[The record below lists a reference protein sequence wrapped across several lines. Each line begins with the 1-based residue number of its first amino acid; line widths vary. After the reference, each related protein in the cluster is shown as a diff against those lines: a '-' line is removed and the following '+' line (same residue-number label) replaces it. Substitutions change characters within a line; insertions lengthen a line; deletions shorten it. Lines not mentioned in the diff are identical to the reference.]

1 MIRRAALAACASL
14 ALASMSLDAPIV
26 ASAAEPSAA
35 TSEKP
40 DLVLTGVVTGA
51 DHQTYR
57 DVPFAVP
64 PGVDRVTVSFAY
76 TGRDQHT
83 AIDLGLFDADSFRGW
98 SGGNKS
104 SFTVSDTDATP
115 SYLPGAIHA
124 GRWRLVL
131 GVPNARPAVHASFEA
146 RIYFHRAGDPLPRSA
161 FAPGA
166 LAQGARWY
174 RGDLHMHTAHSD
186 GVCAS
191 QSGASVPCPLFR
203 TAEVAAADGLDFI
216 AITDH
221 NTVSQFNDERE
232 LQPYFD
238 KLLLIPGREVTT
250 FQGHAN
256 VFGPTQFLDFRLAH
270 EALAISDLEAE
281 VERAHG
287 LLSINHPSIPSGE
300 SCMGCGW
307 TVTGT
312 DYSRVQ
318 AIEVVNGG
326 AMTAQHGAEG
336 PLSGIGF
343 WEAQLN
349 QGRRIT
355 AIGGSDNHGAGTLHP
370 SPIGRPTTAVY
381 APELSQRA
389 ILAAIQAG
397 HAFVDVEGAHGRVLE
412 LTARLGRQS
421 AAMGDALAAP
431 AGSTVDYSL
440 HVVGVAGGHVRI
452 VEDGIELVS
461 PTAAAPLAADATSPF
476 ERASDGRRHWL
487 RADVYDAENHLV
499 LVGNPI
505 YLNF

>member
-1 MIRRAALAACASL
+1 MPMLRRASL
-14 ALASMSLDAPIV
+14 AAILACLTLAAPTV
-26 ASAAEPSAA
+26 GKAAETAVAA
-35 TSEKP
+35 PADKP
-40 DLVLTGVVTGA
+40 DLVLTGAVTGA

-57 DVPFAVP
+57 EVPFAVP
-64 PGVDRVTVSFAY
+64 PGVDRVTVHFAY

-83 AIDLGLFDADSFRGW
+83 AIDLGLFDAERFRGW

-104 SFTVSDTDATP
+104 SFTVSETDATP
-115 SYLPGAIHA
+115 SYLPGPIGP
-124 GRWRLVL
+124 GRWRLLL
-131 GVPNARPAVHASFEA
+131 GIPNARPSVRATFEA
-146 RIYFHRAGDPLPRSA
+146 RVYFHHAGDPLPQST
-161 FAPGA
+161 FATGA
-166 LAQGARWY
+166 LAEGARWY

-221 NTVSQFNDERE
+221 NTVSQYADERE

-256 VFGPTQFLDFRLAH
+256 VFGPTQFLDFRLANR
-270 EALAISDLEAE
+270 ALTVADLQSE

-287 LLSINHPSIPSGE
+287 LLSINHPSTPSGE

-307 TVTGT
+307 TATNT
-312 DYSRVQ
+312 DYGRVQ

-326 AMTAQHGAEG
+326 AMAAQHGAEG

-349 QGRRIT
+349 KGHRIT
-355 AIGGSDNHGAGTLHP
+355 AIGGSDNHGAGASHP
-370 SPIGRPTTAVY
+370 ASIGRPTTGVY

-389 ILAAIQAG
+389 ILAAIRAG
-397 HAFVDVEGAHGRVLE
+397 HVFIDVEGGHDRVLE
-412 LTARLGRQS
+412 LTARQGGQS
-421 AAMGDALAAP
+421 AAMGDDLTAP
-431 AGSTVDYSL
+431 AGAVVDYNL
-440 HVVGVAGGHVRI
+440 HVARAEGGHVRI
-452 VEDGIELVS
+452 VEDGVAVS
-461 PTAAAPLAADATSPF
+461 PPVAAGPLTADASVAFQRT
-476 ERASDGRRHWL
+476 SDGRRHWL
-487 RADVYDAENHLV
+487 RADAYDADNHLV
-499 LVGNPI
+499 LVGNPVF
-505 YLNF
+505 LNF

>member
-1 MIRRAALAACASL
+1 MSTPRRASL
-14 ALASMSLDAPIV
+14 AAVLACLTLAAPI
-26 ASAAEPSAA
+26 AARAAEAPAA
-35 TSEKP
+35 TAEKP

-64 PGVDRVTVSFAY
+64 PGVDRVSVSFSY

-83 AIDLGLFDADSFRGW
+83 AIDLGLFDAERFRGW

-104 SFTVSDTDATP
+104 SFTVAETDATP
-115 SYLPGAIHA
+115 SYLPGPVRP

-131 GVPNARPAVHASFEA
+131 GVPNARPAVHAAFEA
-146 RIYFHRAGDPLPRSA
+146 KIYFHRAGDPLPQSA
-161 FAPGA
+161 FATGA
-166 LAQGARWY
+166 LASGARWY
-174 RGDLHMHTAHSD
+174 RGDLHMHTGHSD
-186 GVCAS
+186 GVCSS
-191 QSGASVPCPLFR
+191 QGGAPAPCPLFR

-221 NTVSQFNDERE
+221 NTVSQFDDERE

-256 VFGPTQFLDFRLAH
+256 VFGPTQFLDFRLSH
-270 EALAISDLEAE
+270 GALTAADLESE

-287 LLSINHPSIPSGE
+287 LLSINHPSTPSGE

-307 TVTGT
+307 TAKDT

-326 AMTAQHGAEG
+326 AMAAQHGAEG

-349 QGRRIT
+349 QGHRIT
-355 AIGGSDNHGAGTLHP
+355 AIGGSDNHGAGTPHP

-381 APELSQRA
+381 ASELSQRA
-389 ILAAIQAG
+389 ILAAIRAG
-397 HAFVDVEGAHGRVLE
+397 HVFVDVEGGHERVLE
-412 LTARLGRQS
+412 LTARLGQQS
-421 AAMGDALAAP
+421 ATMGDDLAAP
-431 AGSTVDYSL
+431 AGTAVDYSL
-440 HVVGVAGGHVRI
+440 HVIKAGGGHVRI
-452 VEDGIELVS
+452 VEDGAEIALPGTS
-461 PTAAAPLAADATSPF
+461 TSLAADATLPF
-476 ERASDGRRHWL
+476 QRPSDGRRHWL
-487 RADVYDAENHLV
+487 RADVYDADNHLI